1 MKRRISSPVRLLAI
15 VPAAGLA
22 MIACRGDGKGSMRTP
37 KDADARPYLLETVDE
52 FAVARLYADG
62 FDGLSRRERVLAFY
76 LYRAALA
83 GRDIFYDQMG
93 RDVLEIRDLLEEI
106 LTHPEGVDPQ
116 FRDRLLRYL
125 KLFWINNGN
134 HNDRTRQKFVPEFS
148 FADLQSAARV
158 AVKSGAHVKLAFR
171 ETLEEALARLRPA
184 IFDPA
189 VDPLS
194 TCKTPPRGQ
203 DILTCSSVNFQEG
216 LRLADLNGITE
227 KYPLNSR
234 LVKKDGR
241 IVEEV
246 YRAGRGEIP
255 PGRYARELRTVI
267 GFLEK
272 ARAFADEA
280 QTAILDRLIDYFA
293 TGDPGAFKAYNI
305 EWVKHDSPVDAVIG
319 FIETYK
325 DPRGQKG
332 AYEGIVH
339 FVDTRMTRLQK
350 DLASLAQYFEDRA
363 PWDERYKRKGFNL
376 PIANAVNVLVAAGDS
391 GPMPPIGIN
400 LPNEEEIRERYG
412 NKSVSLVNVMDSYGR
427 AVHAKVVDEFFL
439 PEDRALQQKYGSTVD
454 LLQTTM
460 HEVLGHASG
469 KVSDTLRGDPRDHL
483 REYYSALEEARAEL
497 IALHNFFDPKLVEIG
512 GIPSAEAAEAAYR
525 DYATNDLYL
534 LRRVRHGDVLEDD
547 HMRATHLIVG
557 YLREAARG
565 VELVR
570 RDGKTYSRVTDI
582 ATMRRGVAELLRTIQ
597 RIKGE
602 GDYGAA
608 RDLTE
613 RYAVHIDPALRDE
626 VVARAR
632 QAGIPSYVAFVMP
645 DVVPER
651 AVTGEVWDVHLA
663 YTSDLATQMLKYSGK
678 LPLEESIPAAAP
690 AGNGH

>member
-1 MKRRISSPVRLLAI
+1 MTSPSSTARRVNSFISADGGTNGLYPDWLDELEDRGLLMRDGPSESCRSRDSTSGRARVSTKFDLLVGYTYRSFRSRRE
-15 VPAAGLA
+15 VPAGHGRMEQPTTTIARSLKCALVISLVLA
-22 MIACRGDGKGSMRTP
+22 SCRGNGTGTMPPSKNT
-37 KDADARPYLLETVDE
+37 DARPYLLETVGE
-52 FAVARLYADG
+52 FALSRLYADG
-62 FDGLSRRERVLAFY
+62 FDELSQKDRVLAFY

-106 LTHPEGVDPQ
+106 LTHPRKLDPG
-116 FRDRLLRYL
+116 FRDRLLLYL

-134 HNDRTRQKFVPEFS
+134 HNDRTRQKFVPEFT

-246 YRAGRGEIP
+246 YRAGRKEIP
-255 PGRYARELRTVI
+255 PGRYAKELRTMI

-272 ARAFADEA
+272 ARVFADEA
-280 QTAILDRLIDYFA
+280 QAAVLDHLIDYFA

-339 FVDTRMTRLQK
+339 FVDTRTTRLQK
-350 DLASLAQYFEDRA
+350 DLASLAQYFEDRT
-363 PWDERYKRKGFNL
+363 PWDERYKRKG
-376 PIANAVNVLVAAGDS
+376 
-391 GPMPPIGIN
+391 
-400 LPNEEEIRERYG
+400 
-412 NKSVSLVNVMDSYGR
+412 
-427 AVHAKVVDEFFL
+427 
-439 PEDRALQQKYGSTVD
+439 
-454 LLQTTM
+454 
-460 HEVLGHASG
+460 
-469 KVSDTLRGDPRDHL
+469 
-483 REYYSALEEARAEL
+483 
-497 IALHNFFDPKLVEIG
+497 
-512 GIPSAEAAEAAYR
+512 
-525 DYATNDLYL
+525 
-534 LRRVRHGDVLEDD
+534 
-547 HMRATHLIVG
+547 
-557 YLREAARG
+557 
-565 VELVR
+565 
-570 RDGKTYSRVTDI
+570 
-582 ATMRRGVAELLRTIQ
+582 
-597 RIKGE
+597 
-602 GDYGAA
+602 
-608 RDLTE
+608 
-613 RYAVHIDPALRDE
+613 
-626 VVARAR
+626 
-632 QAGIPSYVAFVMP
+632 
-645 DVVPER
+645 
-651 AVTGEVWDVHLA
+651 
-663 YTSDLATQMLKYSGK
+663 
-678 LPLEESIPAAAP
+678 
-690 AGNGH
+690 